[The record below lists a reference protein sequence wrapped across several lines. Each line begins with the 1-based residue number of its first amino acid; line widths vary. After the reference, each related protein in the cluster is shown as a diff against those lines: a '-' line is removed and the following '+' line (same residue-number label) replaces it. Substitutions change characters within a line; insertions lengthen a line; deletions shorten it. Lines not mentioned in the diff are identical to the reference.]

1 MIAIPKTLENALR
14 DRYVVP
20 FVGAGVSMAA
30 QDRNGERVFP
40 SWAELLS
47 GAATR
52 LREDGK
58 RPEANVVEGLLEKRT
73 PDYFEAARYAREGM
87 GPGWYRY
94 LREALDPPSHRI
106 DPRSLSLARAVWQL
120 PSKLVITT
128 NYDQILRHALDDPN
142 DLVQLSVDATA
153 ELSAMLRDEIDR
165 PTVWHLHGF
174 IQQPQRL
181 ILTPDGYRELYP
193 SQEDEVRYRA
203 ALQALRHLLAART
216 FLFIGFSLDDAVFGN
231 QIAWVQ
237 EAFGGAVGPHYMLVR
252 AHELRDSQRR
262 LKDLSCI
269 EFLPFEGFGAP
280 LVALV
285 QALGAA
291 GHERYAAA
299 PPAADVPRAPV
310 PRAPS
315 ARASAPAEPTSPV
328 NEAAPAQPV
337 AARAHPAPAPAP
349 PAAAPPPAPPAAAI
363 APVAADPPASDGAMD
378 VALVRQSYRLVY
390 QYQRRV
396 FDRLAELSDGLAAV
410 GLTFQRW
417 DPTLFSRHAKSSSE
431 FFRRK
436 YWAWDFLPA
445 YRLQLVWQSS
455 AKISRSLVLEVVSD
469 SGFTHIRGEEPDPTR
484 FGDVRAARSE
494 LQISLLRSPVPNL
507 SWTQLWSSLS
517 VEDDTIY
524 DGGDH
529 ELDAGGKPCTYR
541 YLNVALEDALDRDA
555 FRERVIA
562 PVRAWLDR

>member
-20 FVGAGVSMAA
+20 FAGAGVSMTA
-30 QDRNGERVFP
+30 QDRNGNRVFP

-58 RPEANVVEGLLEKRT
+58 RPEANVVEGLLQKRT

-94 LREALDPPSHRI
+94 LRQALDPPSHRI
-106 DPRSLSLARAVWQL
+106 DPSSLSLARAVWQL

-216 FLFIGFSLDDAVFGN
+216 FLFIGFSLDDALFGN

-237 EAFGGAVGPHYMLVR
+237 EAFGGAAGPHYMLVR
-252 AHELRDSQRR
+252 AQELRDTQRR

-269 EFLPFEGFGAP
+269 EFLPFESFGDP
-280 LVALV
+280 LVAVV

-299 PPAADVPRAPV
+299 PPVADV

-315 ARASAPAEPTSPV
+315 ARASAPAVPTSSMGGAEPV
-328 NEAAPAQPV
+328 RAAAT
-337 AARAHPAPAPAP
+337 RA
-349 PAAAPPPAPPAAAI
+349 PAAASAPVPPTAAAI
-363 APVAADPPASDGAMD
+363 VPVAADASASDGAMD
-378 VALVRQSYRLVY
+378 MSLVRQSYRLVY

-396 FDRLAELSDGLAAV
+396 FDRLAELSDELAAV
-410 GLTFQRW
+410 GLAFQRW

-445 YRLQLVWQSS
+445 YRVQLVWQSS
-455 AKISRSLVLEVVSD
+455 AKISRALVIEVVSD
-469 SGFTHIRGEEPDPTR
+469 TGFTHIPGVEPDPTS

-494 LQISLLRSPVPNL
+494 LQIGLLRSPVPNL
-507 SWTQLWSSLS
+507 SWTQLSSSLS
-517 VEDDTIY
+517 VEDDSIY
-524 DGGDH
+524 DGEDH

-555 FRERVIA
+555 FRERVVA